1 LFDGEKLRRLIQAL
15 LRPNATLQVVDAICV
30 RREFRYAAEQ
40 RNLGGRSGD
49 LNSPTAEL
57 QRNLSVRFDR
67 IGRQKICLKI
77 RRNYHPICGC
87 VTAVMA
93 GLAIGVAT
101 CNDEAQEKE
110 TAVTC
115 TNPVSAASWQITID
129 YRNSTVDSHPAEIT
143 RGAISWFDPKDGGNY
158 TLDLR
163 SGDLTGI
170 VASSTGGYFRRARCS
185 LEKSP

>member
-1 LFDGEKLRRLIQAL
+1 MFDGEKLRRLIQAL

-30 RREFRYAAEQ
+30 RREFRYAAE
-40 RNLGGRSGD
+40 
-49 LNSPTAEL
+49 

-101 CNDEAQEKE
+101 CNGEAQEKE
-110 TAVTC
+110 TAITC
-115 TNPVSAASWQITID
+115 TNPVSGASWQITID
-129 YRNSTVDSHPAEIT
+129 YRTSTVDSHPAEIT

-163 SGDLTGI
+163 SGDLT
-170 VASSTGGYFRRARCS
+170 
-185 LEKSP
+185 